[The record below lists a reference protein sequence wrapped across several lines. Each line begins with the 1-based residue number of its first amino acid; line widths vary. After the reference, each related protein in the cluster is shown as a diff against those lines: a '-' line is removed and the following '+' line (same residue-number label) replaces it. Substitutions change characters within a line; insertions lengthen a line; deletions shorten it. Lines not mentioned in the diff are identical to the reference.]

1 LREKSF
7 CVLFWKVFIVG
18 MQIQTE
24 GILLKKD
31 ASDVNLLPWPQAF
44 LVNFIEASI
53 LIWTEWRQQSFHV
66 KT

>member
-1 LREKSF
+1 
-7 CVLFWKVFIVG
+7 